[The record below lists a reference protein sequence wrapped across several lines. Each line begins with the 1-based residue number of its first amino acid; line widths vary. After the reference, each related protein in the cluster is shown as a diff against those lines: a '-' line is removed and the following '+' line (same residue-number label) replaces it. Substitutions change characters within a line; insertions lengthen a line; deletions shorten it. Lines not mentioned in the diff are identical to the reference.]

1 MTVTTGARATRSSG
15 FVSSDSTCSSSCSNV
30 RIFTS
35 APNSRAIIIAVSV
48 SSVLLMFSIMRF
60 INSFAST
67 SLTRRSS
74 LSARSLTVIPSAS
87 VIVREIGGGPTGA
100 AGICGRE
107 SRPGPSRRGPD
118 GRAPPPGRPPPGR
131 DGHDVPPGRGGMP
144 GRATMPGA
152 PGVCGRTG
160 CDGRGRGPPSGADGW
175 YGGRTS
181 GGRAVPG
188 RAGAGAPGRAATA
201 GRGAGRGGAGGAT
214 GRGVTTGRAVVCG
227 ASGADDGRFSSMRR
241 RSVGGTKRPAGG
253 AGRCGAVGA
262 PADAAASGSCGA
274 APSGAAP
281 VGCAACVAATGTA
294 GSVSE
299 FGRCTDDGLRRR
311 RVSGGGYAGRGLG
324 RRCDRGRRFELR
336 RRLDLLRFVRRL
348 RRGGVVVVGIAV
360 EPSSTGAGCTG
371 RVMVLTR
378 RGGPSVCTGA
388 FGGSGL
394 RPGIGF
400 LPLDGTGRSANKSPL
415 GSEMPR

>member
-1 MTVTTGARATRSSG
+1 MTVTTGARVTRSSG

-100 AGICGRE
+100 AGICGRG

-160 CDGRGRGPPSGADGW
+160 CDGSGRGPPSGADGW

-181 GGRAVPG
+181 GGRAMPG
-188 RAGAGAPGRAATA
+188 RAGDRSARRAPAAA
-201 GRGAGRGGAGGAT
+201 GRGAGRGGAGGAD
-214 GRGVTTGRAVVCG
+214 GARGDHRPRRGLRRQRRRRRAVLLDAQPQCRRHEAAG
-227 ASGADDGRFSSMRR
+227 RR
-241 RSVGGTKRPAGG
+241 RRALRR
-253 AGRCGAVGA
+253 GRRTCRR
-262 PADAAASGSCGA
+262 GSERLLRRST
-274 APSGAAP
+274 SGAAP

-299 FGRCTDDGLRRR
+299 T
-311 RVSGGGYAGRGLG
+311 SGGALTT
-324 RRCDRGRRFELR
+324 
-336 RRLDLLRFVRRL
+336 
-348 RRGGVVVVGIAV
+348 A
-360 EPSSTGAGCTG
+360 SGA
-371 RVMVLTR
+371 
-378 RGGPSVCTGA
+378 A
-388 FGGSGL
+388 
-394 RPGIGF
+394 
-400 LPLDGTGRSANKSPL
+400 A
-415 GSEMPR
+415 